1 MERIDFH
8 SHILPRAD
16 HGSDGIETSLAQLA
30 LLKEAGVRLVAATPH
45 FSPSEQGVTAFL
57 EKRARCVQE
66 LLPHL
71 TKEHPLIALGAEVLV
86 CPGMEKMEGL
96 ESLCAG
102 GGRALLLEMPFGRL
116 SDGIFYTIEALS
128 ARQDLQVVLAH
139 IDRYHKDDV
148 ASVMS
153 LPLLAQVNA
162 ESLCQRKYRKMLEPY
177 FRSGQVSALGSDLH
191 GGRKGG
197 LKNYLKGL
205 AKLTEDGERAVYS
218 RTAALF
224 EGASCLKRDG

>member
-45 FSPSEQGVTAFL
+45 FYPSEQGVTAFL

-71 TKEHPLIALGAEVLV
+71 TKEHPPIVLGAEVLV

-102 GGRALLLEMPFGRL
+102 GGRALLLEMP
-116 SDGIFYTIEALS
+116 
-128 ARQDLQVVLAH
+128 
-139 IDRYHKDDV
+139 
-148 ASVMS
+148 
-153 LPLLAQVNA
+153 
-162 ESLCQRKYRKMLEPY
+162 
-177 FRSGQVSALGSDLH
+177 
-191 GGRKGG
+191 
-197 LKNYLKGL
+197 
-205 AKLTEDGERAVYS
+205 
-218 RTAALF
+218 
-224 EGASCLKRDG
+224 